1 MKATESRPEANVQV
15 RLKVA
20 EFDQLTSQLGAHD
33 VDDRAA
39 LIGVHRAT
47 LYRWISGTAPSL
59 AVAMQV
65 AKRLDAKVED
75 IWEDVA

>member
-1 MKATESRPEANVQV
+1 MNATESRPEANPQV

-20 EFDQLTSQLGAHD
+20 AFDQLTSQRGAHD
-33 VDDRAA
+33 VDDQAA

-47 LYRWISGTAPSL
+47 LYRWIAGTAPSL

-65 AKRLDAKVED
+65 AKTLDAKVED
-75 IWEDVA
+75 IWEGIA